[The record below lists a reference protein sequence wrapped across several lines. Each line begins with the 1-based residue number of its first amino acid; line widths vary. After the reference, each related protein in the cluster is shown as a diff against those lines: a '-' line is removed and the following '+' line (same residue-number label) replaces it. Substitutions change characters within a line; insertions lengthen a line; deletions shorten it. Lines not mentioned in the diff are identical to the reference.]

1 MRNVDNFV
9 EKLVFL
15 CHREYDFFC
24 NYMRTC
30 QKKYGAIKNAAML
43 ALVIIV
49 TAFCFSSPFVI
60 SAINVKN
67 ARQKVVVIDAGHG
80 GADGG
85 VKGTKTGVYEKEINL
100 KTAIC
105 LGEIFKSLGF
115 KVVYTRQNDTMREF
129 DGVENNKK
137 RADMFARGRIIN
149 DAKPDIVISVHQNF
163 FSLPTRRGAQVFYA
177 KSSDKSRLLASSVQS
192 MLNSINAAE
201 GGREYSPLCAQKYL
215 LECSPYPTIIV
226 ECGFLS
232 NFADEQ
238 NLTSYAYRQRVA
250 FAIADGA
257 VSFLREEH
265 TV

>member
-1 MRNVDNFV
+1 
-9 EKLVFL
+9 
-15 CHREYDFFC
+15 
-24 NYMRTC
+24 
-30 QKKYGAIKNAAML
+30 ML

-137 RADMFARGRIIN
+137 RADMFARGKIIN

-163 FSLPTRRGAQVFYA
+163 FSLPTRRGAQIG
-177 KSSDKSRLLASSVQS
+177 RASC
-192 MLNSINAAE
+192 
-201 GGREYSPLCAQKYL
+201 RE
-215 LECSPYPTIIV
+215 
-226 ECGFLS
+226 
-232 NFADEQ
+232 
-238 NLTSYAYRQRVA
+238 RV
-250 FAIADGA
+250 
-257 VSFLREEH
+257 
-265 TV
+265 